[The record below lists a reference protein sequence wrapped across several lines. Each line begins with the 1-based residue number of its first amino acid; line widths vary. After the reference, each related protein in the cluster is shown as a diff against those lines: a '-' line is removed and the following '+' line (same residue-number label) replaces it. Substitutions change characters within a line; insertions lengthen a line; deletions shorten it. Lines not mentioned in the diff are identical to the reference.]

1 MLYGRFLRRIL
12 AAASRPS
19 ALLHLSS
26 ILKNSFSTSVSV
38 SRPSTLLHLFPDYKT
53 DMLPF

>member
-19 ALLHLSS
+19 ALLHL
-26 ILKNSFSTSVSV
+26 
-38 SRPSTLLHLFPDYKT
+38 FPDYKT